1 MNILENYISELLNED
16 IPVGLKNKELWFD
29 YLKDNFK
36 NPDNLF
42 VTFVYQDKV
51 GINPKSIYD
60 TPIGVYT
67 YPLDFIY
74 DEEDVPFRGEQKPN
88 KIKVL
93 KQLSNKVLSNEIGDS
108 EYERQIKKIE
118 KIMKTSSNYTPEIE
132 TDPEKYI
139 KRWEDAARKQT
150 NFGSLWNVTR
160 MLSMDYYSRK
170 NFKKVFGP
178 TKNNPVAWTKLLI
191 DLGYDIVIDYG
202 TGTIHPSEPTQAVFL
217 NPKSYKVVGEEFVDT
232 EARYHKTQTG
242 SNELIKYI
250 VKTGWSKAMIQ
261 QLLESKQYKLF
272 KISTDDDFDA
282 LSYLIRIYKF
292 DEDNLFDKIVKYFS
306 KEIDKHF
313 VDYFNRALNNL
324 TPKQNENKIVDYFI
338 KLNHPKMFAPEIP
351 ISKLLKYM
359 KRTTTDFKNKKEI
372 IKKLEDISNIDWKD
386 LENSLKKVGGK

>member
-36 NPDNLF
+36 KPDNLF

-93 KQLSNKVLSNEIGDS
+93 KQLSNKVLSNEISDS

-170 NFKKVFGP
+170 NFKKVSGP

-202 TGTIHPSEPTQAVFL
+202 TGTIHPSEPTQSVFL

-232 EARYHKTQTG
+232 EARYHKTQKNTDKDLIDLITKG
-242 SNELIKYI
+242 YTQNIIDELIIRDKI
-250 VKTGWSKAMIQ
+250 K
-261 QLLESKQYKLF
+261 LL
-272 KISTDDDFDA
+272 KISNDKDFDA
-282 LSYLIRIYKF
+282 LSYSIRVQNF
-292 DEDNLFDKIVKYFS
+292 NLFSYLKKYFER
-306 KEIDKHF
+306 EIDKHF
-313 VDYFNRALNNL
+313 IDYFNRSL
-324 TPKQNENKIVDYFI
+324 TFLGPKDVENEFVDYFI
-338 KLNHPKMFAPEIP
+338 KLNHSKMFSPKIP

-359 KRTTTDFKNKKEI
+359 KRTNTEFKNKKEI
-372 IKKLEDISNIDWKD
+372 IKKLEDDSNIDWED
-386 LENSLKKVGGK
+386 LENSLKKVGNK

>member
-1 MNILENYISELLNED
+1 MRFLEFLKQINED

-29 YLKDNFK
+29 YLKANFK
-36 NPDNLF
+36 KPDNLF

-74 DEEDVPFRGEQKPN
+74 DEEDVPFRGDKKPN

-93 KQLSNKVLSNEIGDS
+93 KQLSNKVLSNDLSDG

-118 KIMKTSSNYTPEIE
+118 NIVEESDKYSYTFKKGLKE
-132 TDPEKYI
+132 YI

-160 MLSMDYYSRK
+160 MITMDFYANK
-170 NFKKVFGP
+170 NSKATGP

-202 TGTIHPSEPTQAVFL
+202 TGTIHPLEPTQAVFL

-232 EARYHKTQTG
+232 EARYHKTQKNTDKG
-242 SNELIKYI
+242 LIDTIEKGYTQKLIDELIKQN
-250 VKTGWSKAMIQ
+250 KTK
-261 QLLESKQYKLF
+261 LL
-272 KISTDDDFDA
+272 KISNDKDFDA
-282 LSYLIRIYKF
+282 LSYAIRVQNF
-292 DEDNLFDKIVKYFS
+292 NLFSYLKKYFER
-306 KEIDKHF
+306 EIDKQF
-313 VDYFNRALNNL
+313 LDYFNRSL
-324 TPKQNENKIVDYFI
+324 TFLGPKDVENEFVDYFI
-338 KLNHPKMFAPEIP
+338 KLNHPKIFAPEIP
-351 ISKLLKYM
+351 INKLLKYL
-359 KRTTTDFKNKKEI
+359 KRTTTEFKNKKEI
-372 IKKLEDISNIDWKD
+372 IKKLENDSNLDD
-386 LENSLKKVGGK
+386 LENSLKKVGDK

>member
-1 MNILENYISELLNED
+1 MRFLEFLKQINED

-29 YLKDNFK
+29 YLKANFK
-36 NPDNLF
+36 KPDNLF

-67 YPLDFIY
+67 YPLDFIF
-74 DEEDVPFRGEQKPN
+74 DEEDVPFRGDQKPN

-93 KQLSNKVLSNEIGDS
+93 KQLSNKVLSNDLSDG

-118 KIMKTSSNYTPEIE
+118 NIVEESDKYSYTFKKGLKE
-132 TDPEKYI
+132 YI

-160 MLSMDYYSRK
+160 MITMDYYANK
-170 NFKKVFGP
+170 NSKATGP

-232 EARYHKTQTG
+232 EARYHKTQKNTDKG
-242 SNELIKYI
+242 LIDTIEKGYTQKLIDELIKQN
-250 VKTGWSKAMIQ
+250 KTK
-261 QLLESKQYKLF
+261 LL
-272 KISTDDDFDA
+272 KISNDNDFDA
-282 LSYLIRIYKF
+282 LSYSIRVQNF
-292 DEDNLFDKIVKYFS
+292 NLFSYLKKYFER
-306 KEIDKHF
+306 EIDKHF
-313 VDYFNRALNNL
+313 VDYFNRSL
-324 TPKQNENKIVDYFI
+324 TFLGPKDVENEFVDYFI
-338 KLNHPKMFAPEIP
+338 KLNHSKMFSPEIP
-351 ISKLLKYM
+351 INKLLKYL
-359 KRTTTDFKNKKEI
+359 KRTTTEFKNKKEI
-372 IKKLEDISNIDWKD
+372 IKKLENDSNLDD
-386 LENSLKKVGGK
+386 LENSLKKVGDK

>member
-1 MNILENYISELLNED
+1 MRFLEFLKQINED

-36 NPDNLF
+36 KPDNLF

-93 KQLSNKVLSNEIGDS
+93 KQLSNKVLSNDLSDG

-118 KIMKTSSNYTPEIE
+118 KLVEESDKYSYTFKKGLKE
-132 TDPEKYI
+132 YI
-139 KRWEDAARKQT
+139 KRWEDAAREQT

-160 MLSMDYYSRK
+160 MITMDFYANK
-170 NFKKVFGP
+170 NSKDTGP

-232 EARYHKTQTG
+232 EARYHKTQKQTDKG
-242 SNELIKYI
+242 LIDTIEKGYTQKLIDELIKQN
-250 VKTGWSKAMIQ
+250 KTK
-261 QLLESKQYKLF
+261 LL
-272 KISTDDDFDA
+272 KISNDKDFDA
-282 LSYLIRIYKF
+282 LSYAIRVQNF
-292 DEDNLFDKIVKYFS
+292 NLFSYIKKYFER
-306 KEIDKHF
+306 EIDKHF
-313 VDYFNRALNNL
+313 IDYFNRSL
-324 TPKQNENKIVDYFI
+324 TFLAPKDVENEFVDYFI
-338 KLNHPKMFAPEIP
+338 NLNHPKIFDPEIP
-351 ISKLLKYM
+351 INKLLKYL
-359 KRTTTDFKNKKEI
+359 KRTTTEFKNKKEI
-372 IKKLEDISNIDWKD
+372 IKKLENDSNLDD

>member
-1 MNILENYISELLNED
+1 MRFLEFLKQINED

-36 NPDNLF
+36 KPDNLF

-67 YPLDFIY
+67 YPLDFIF

-93 KQLSNKVLSNEIGDS
+93 KQLSNKVLSNDLSDG

-118 KIMKTSSNYTPEIE
+118 KLVETSDKYSSDMKRGITS
-132 TDPEKYI
+132 YI

-160 MLSMDYYSRK
+160 MITMDFYANK
-170 NFKKVFGP
+170 NSKDTGP
-178 TKNNPVAWTKLLI
+178 TKNNPVTWTKLLI

-282 LSYLIRIYKF
+282 LSYLIRIHKF

-324 TPKQNENKIVDYFI
+324 TPKQNENKIIDYFI
-338 KLNHPKMFAPEIP
+338 KLNHPKVFAPEIP
-351 ISKLLKYM
+351 INKLLKYM
-359 KRTTTDFKNKKEI
+359 KRTTTEFKNKKEI
-372 IKKLEDISNIDWKD
+372 IKKLEDDSNLDD

>member
-1 MNILENYISELLNED
+1 MRFLEFLKQINED

-36 NPDNLF
+36 KPDNLF

-74 DEEDVPFRGEQKPN
+74 DEEDVPFRGDKKPN

-93 KQLSNKVLSNEIGDS
+93 KQLSNKVLSNDLSDG

-118 KIMKTSSNYTPEIE
+118 NIVEESDKYSYTFKKGLKE
-132 TDPEKYI
+132 YI

-150 NFGSLWNVTR
+150 NFGSLWNITR
-160 MLSMDYYSRK
+160 MITMDFYANK
-170 NFKKVFGP
+170 NSKATGP

-242 SNELIKYI
+242 SNELIKNI

-292 DEDNLFDKIVKYFS
+292 DEDNLFEQIVKYFS

-313 VDYFNRALNNL
+313 VDYFNRALNSL

-338 KLNHPKMFAPEIP
+338 KLNHPKMFSR
-351 ISKLLKYM
+351 ISRINKLLKYL
-359 KRTTTDFKNKKEI
+359 KRTTTEFKNKKEM
-372 IKKLEDISNIDWKD
+372 IKKLENDSNLDD
-386 LENSLKKVGGK
+386 LENSLKKVGDK

>member
-1 MNILENYISELLNED
+1 MRFLEFLKQINED

-36 NPDNLF
+36 KPDNLF

-74 DEEDVPFRGEQKPN
+74 DEEDVPFRGDQKPN

-93 KQLSNKVLSNEIGDS
+93 KQLSNKILSNELGDS

-118 KIMKTSSNYTPEIE
+118 NIVEESDKYSYTFKKGLKE
-132 TDPEKYI
+132 YI

-160 MLSMDYYSRK
+160 MITMDFYANK
-170 NFKKVFGP
+170 NSKDTGP
-178 TKNNPVAWTKLLI
+178 TKNNPVVWTKLLI
-191 DLGYDIVIDYG
+191 DLGYDLVIDYG

-232 EARYHKTQTG
+232 EARYHKTQKNTDKDLIDVITKG
-242 SNELIKYI
+242 YTQNLIDELIIRDKQ
-250 VKTGWSKAMIQ
+250 K
-261 QLLESKQYKLF
+261 LL
-272 KISTDDDFDA
+272 KISNDKDFDA
-282 LSYLIRIYKF
+282 LSYAIRIQNF
-292 DEDNLFDKIVKYFS
+292 NLFSYLKKYFER
-306 KEIDKHF
+306 EIDKHF
-313 VDYFNRALNNL
+313 VDYFNRALNSL

-338 KLNHPKMFAPEIP
+338 KLNHPKMFSR
-351 ISKLLKYM
+351 ISRINELLKYM
-359 KRTTTDFKNKKEI
+359 KRTTTEFKNKKEI
-372 IKKLEDISNIDWKD
+372 IKKLEDDSNLDD
-386 LENSLKKVGGK
+386 LENSLKKVGDK